1 MKKRYCSY
9 TLFLIILSL
18 ASCKNSTQIE
28 PVKIGD
34 QLAGS
39 QFNDLIWSDEF
50 EEDGAVDTNKWFH
63 QTQLPDRGSWY
74 NEEIQHYTNR
84 VENTY
89 LKNGFLHIVAK
100 KDTFTDQGYTK
111 AYTSARLNSKF
122 AFTYGRVEVR
132 AKLPE
137 GRGTWPAI
145 WMLNKNINEKGAY
158 WQTQGFGEIN
168 WPKCGE
174 IDILEHWGKN
184 QNFVQSAVHTSSSHG
199 ESLSTLGG
207 RQAQDVSNQFHL
219 YALEWTAEKMIFS
232 VDNMVHYV
240 YQPTEKKTANWPFI
254 SDQYLLFNVAIQAD
268 IDPEFVESAM
278 VVDYVRV
285 YQ

>member
-1 MKKRYCSY
+1 MKKRSCSY
-9 TLFLIILSL
+9 ILFLLILPL
-18 ASCKNSTQIE
+18 TSCKNSTQIE
-28 PVKIGD
+28 SVKIGG
-34 QLAGS
+34 QLTDS
-39 QFNDLIWSDEF
+39 QFNKLIWFDEF
-50 EEDGAVDTNKWFH
+50 ENDGAIDTSKWFH
-63 QTQLPDRGSWY
+63 QTQLPDQGSWY
-74 NEEIQHYTNR
+74 NGEIQHYTNR
-84 VENTY
+84 IENTY
-89 LKNGFLHIVAK
+89 LKDGFLHIVAK
-100 KDTFTDQGYTK
+100 KDTFSDQGYTK
-111 AYTSARLNSKF
+111 AFTSARLNSKF

-137 GRGTWPAI
+137 GKGTWPAI
-145 WMLNKNINEKGAY
+145 WMLNKSINEKGAY
-158 WQTQGFGEIN
+158 WQTQGFGTIN

-199 ESLSTLGG
+199 DNLSTLGG

-219 YALEWTAEKMIFS
+219 YALEWTNEKMIFS
-232 VDNMVHYV
+232 VDNVVHYV
-240 YQPTEKKTANWPFI
+240 YHPAKKRVANWPFT

-268 IDPEFVESAM
+268 IDPDFVASAM